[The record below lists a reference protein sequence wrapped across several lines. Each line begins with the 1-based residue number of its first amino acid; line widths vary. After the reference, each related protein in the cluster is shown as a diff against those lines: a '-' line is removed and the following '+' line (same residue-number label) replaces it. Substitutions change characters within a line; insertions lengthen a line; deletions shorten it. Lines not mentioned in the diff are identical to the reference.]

1 MKTIKYTSLLLG
13 SCLLLGACS
22 TTQLGQ
28 VPQTR
33 ENYNLAID
41 ASENEQFLLN
51 IVRMHDGRSPY
62 FVNVDSITTQTT
74 LFAKMEAQLFTD
86 RNSKGASPFWNLSP
100 TVTFTEAPT
109 ITYTPLQG
117 TKYVSGMMTPLNTL
131 QIGMLQT
138 SGWRLSTVLDVVL
151 NRIGNLDNSEI
162 SRHVNQDNNIE
173 NPDFDKFINTMD
185 VLTSKRL
192 ITETITSYKN
202 DVAISIQAST
212 PEVGQQISRL
222 LKLKKNYTQFVF
234 SRSAFETPDSPENI
248 INIQTRSLL
257 GIMNFLAN
265 GVVSDASKNSGISN
279 FKVLASDSEPD
290 ASIASIKIE
299 YNGKW
304 YYIANNDSNSKATLV
319 LLKLIYSLQLGDIK
333 ANLPIVTIPV
343 NR

>member
-1 MKTIKYTSLLLG
+1 MNIIKHTSLLLG
-13 SCLLLGACS
+13 SCLFLGACS

-41 ASENEQFLLN
+41 TSENEQFLLN
-51 IVRMHDGRSPY
+51 LVRMHNGRSPY

-86 RNSKGASPFWNLSP
+86 KNAKLQPPFWNLSP
-100 TVTFTEAPT
+100 TITFTEAPT
-109 ITYTPLQG
+109 LTYTPLQG
-117 TKYVSGMMTPLNTL
+117 TKYVSGMMTPLTTL

-138 SGWRLSTVLDVVL
+138 SGWKLSSVLDIVL

-162 SRHVNQDNNIE
+162 SRHVDQDNNIE
-173 NPDFDKFINTMD
+173 NPDFDKFIDTMD
-185 VLTSKRL
+185 ELTNKHL
-192 ITETITSYKN
+192 ITETITSYKD
-202 DVAISIQAST
+202 DVAISIQAAT
-212 PEVGQQISRL
+212 PEVGQQISNL
-222 LKLKKNYTQFVF
+222 LKLKKSYTQFIF
-234 SRSAFETPDSPENI
+234 SRKAFETPDSPENI

-265 GVVSDASKNSGISN
+265 GVTDGKDNSGIDN
-279 FKVLASDSEPD
+279 FKVLSSTSEPD
-290 ASIASIKIE
+290 PTVASVKIE

-304 YYIANNDSNSKATLV
+304 YYIANNDSNSKAILV

-333 ANLPIVTIPV
+333 VNLPIVTIPV